1 MSSCS
6 GPLATTPSIL
16 FALAIVL
23 SAISYV
29 AGVVLSAVPGVSK
42 RMRKLGSTMMLD
54 GAQSVFVLVLLAVP
68 GAVMNLLSQ
77 VGFGSVQAA
86 YDALFTWVG
95 ISCGQISPGPSVL
108 QNVFSALIGFV
119 TVLILLYAAQFAIQN
134 LLSYVVLAA
143 GLVSASASGAVQAL
157 TLVLSG
163 AFGVWASYYLLG
175 YAPILTLAP
184 AVLFMIV
191 GTYYLG
197 QFVLSYWAAMMAA
210 GAVIFA
216 LPLGV
221 GRKWGAALMAASLV
235 LYLGLPLM
243 PVFVGTLSTPQAAA
257 NAINA
262 AEQNNPAASQYL
274 IQTRPANVYFT
285 VSTLGPQPTDY
296 FQLSLKQLSGDYPG
310 DEWFIWTDQNGMV
323 SYALPSGSYNVTS
336 VKYLGIP
343 VQFTASP
350 SGVFSVEESGASAW
364 TAPPEIATV
373 SVQLQVYSF
382 TLRMIEA
389 QRENVS
395 FVQEPFFLDLQYW
408 SGGSVSFP
416 PASSALN
423 SANMTVCPTAQNI
436 TGHIYIPNPR
446 QTKVFVIYAN
456 APVTLTPTG
465 ISANLGPS
473 ADGTEYQFLVRA
485 AEGSQGVPGC
495 QTLSLSANL
504 VQFGSYPMQNQ
515 DPTATFGT
523 STSPSGAQQALTSQF
538 DQLTNIYISY
548 LVVPLLYVGL
558 VLPGV
563 AAGLASLVMR
573 RWA

>member
-1 MSSCS
+1 MSSCPAS
-6 GPLATTPSIL
+6 LYSTPSIL

-29 AGVVLSAVPGVSK
+29 AGVILSAVPGVSK
-42 RMRKLGSTMMLD
+42 RVRKLGSRMMLD
-54 GAQSVFVLVLLAVP
+54 GAQSIFVLVLLAAP
-68 GAVMNLLSQ
+68 GAIMNLLSQ

-86 YDALFTWVG
+86 YDALFSWVG
-95 ISCGQISPGPSVL
+95 ISCGQVSSGPSVL

-157 TLVLSG
+157 ALTLSG
-163 AFGVWASYYLLG
+163 AFGIWASYYLLG

-197 QFVLSYWAAMMAA
+197 QFVQSYWAVVLAA

-216 LPLGV
+216 LPVGV
-221 GRKWGAALMAASLV
+221 GRKWGAALMAVSLV

-243 PVFVGTLSTPQAAA
+243 PVFVNTLSSPQAAV
-257 NAINA
+257 NAINT

-274 IQTRPANVYFT
+274 AQTRPANAYFT

-296 FQLSLKQLSGDYPG
+296 FQLSLKQLSGAYVG
-310 DEWFIWTDQNGMV
+310 DEWVIWTDQNGMA
-323 SYALPSGSYNVTS
+323 SYALPSGTYNVTS
-336 VKYLGIP
+336 VRYLGIP
-343 VQFTASP
+343 VEFTASP
-350 SGVFSVEESGASAW
+350 SGALSVEENGQAASW
-364 TAPPEIATV
+364 MAPPEIATV
-373 SVQLQVYSF
+373 SIQLQIYSF
-382 TLRMIEA
+382 TLRTIQAERM
-389 QRENVS
+389 NVS
-395 FVQEPFFLDLQYW
+395 FIQEPFFLDLQYW

-416 PASSALN
+416 PASPALN
-423 SANMTVCPTAQNI
+423 TANVTVCPTAQNI
-436 TGHIYIPNPR
+436 TGRIYIPNPQ
-446 QTKVFVIYAN
+446 QTEVSVIYAN
-456 APVTLTPTG
+456 TPVTLTPTK
-465 ISANLGPS
+465 ISAYLGPS
-473 ADGTEYQFLVRA
+473 AQGTEYQFLVRA
-485 AEGSQGVPGC
+485 ATGSEGVPGC

-504 VQFGSYPMQNQ
+504 VQFGSYARQNQ
-515 DPTATFGT
+515 DPTGASSGSVT
-523 STSPSGAQQALTSQF
+523 SAALTSEF

-548 LVVPLLYVGL
+548 LVLPLLYIGL

-563 AAGLASLVMR
+563 AAGLASLIMR